1 MTRFFDWFGDR
12 FDALDVSYHNG
23 LKWALRH
30 RPVIII
36 GAILISAASF
46 LLVPLIGTEILPQTD
61 SGNINVLIKMPVG
74 TALSVTDATMKR
86 VEKVL
91 IDNPNVD
98 TVFSVA
104 GSTLSLRGT
113 STSLTAYQGAATVR
127 LKDVRKQST
136 QQVIQDVQKKLA
148 RLPGARAIVTPYDLV
163 TQILTGGASNLE
175 FDIYGD
181 DLTQLAQ
188 LLESGADLRRG
199 RYPALKART
208 WERRTPRRNCGGR
221 WTGRRCCSWASRST
235 TLPRTL
241 NGATNGTLSSY
252 YQENGFQYPIYVQ
265 VPEAQRK
272 SVDELLSLPVTPSA
286 RPANSTETS
295 AIELRQVAQPIY
307 AVGPNEITRQNNQR
321 YISISGLGHGT
332 PAKRSADRND
342 EPAEQN
348 RVPDWH
354 VLGSGRQS
362 AAAGAGVLRF
372 GRFCPAG
379 DCPDLHASGRAVRV
393 VRVSADDSDVGSPV
407 RHRRRAGP
415 VPDRASVRADGL
427 HRPAA
432 PDRHR
437 GQERHPARGLHQPAA
452 RARSGTR

>member
-1 MTRFFDWFGDR
+1 MVLENIFRHIERDKLRPAEAAVTGAAEITSAVVSSTITVMIVFLPLLLLKGQSGQLFTQFALVVIFSIAVSLLDATTVVPMLASRLIKTEEIEADHERHEAHKHEADAHGTEVCHVKQAASAKKVSPVTRFFDWFGDR
-12 FDALDVSYHNG
+12 FDALDESYHNG

-74 TALSVTDATMKR
+74 TALSVTDATMKQ

-91 IDNPNVD
+91 IANPNVD

-188 LLESGADLRRG
+188 LSNQVLAQARQIPGFESADLG
-199 RYPALKART
+199 TQDA
-208 WERRTPRRNCGGR
+208 TPELR
-221 WTGRRCCSWASRST
+221 WKVDRQKMLQLGVTFNDIAT
-235 TLPRTL
+235 AL

-265 VPEAQRK
+265 VPEAKRK
-272 SVDELLSLPVTPSA
+272 SVDELLSLP
-286 RPANSTETS
+286 
-295 AIELRQVAQPIY
+295 
-307 AVGPNEITRQNNQR
+307 
-321 YISISGLGHGT
+321 
-332 PAKRSADRND
+332 
-342 EPAEQN
+342 
-348 RVPDWH
+348 
-354 VLGSGRQS
+354 
-362 AAAGAGVLRF
+362 
-372 GRFCPAG
+372 
-379 DCPDLHASGRAVRV
+379 LHAVRPSGQQYGNRYY
-393 VRVSADDSDVGSPV
+393 
-407 RHRRRAGP
+407 
-415 VPDRASVRADGL
+415 
-427 HRPAA
+427 
-432 PDRHR
+432 
-437 GQERHPARGLHQPAA
+437 
-452 RARSGTR
+452 